1 MYACKLQNLTTQIN
15 TIMNIFSFFVYTCVL
30 LSLGISAHE
39 DTCEVDISGFNSF
52 DGRYR
57 QSDDERLFIKKNIR
71 AEIFFE
77 NDRNGSCSWII
88 GNVDNI
94 YPRYVKNSCE
104 FSVQNLGSWDLYTDE
119 NTYTTI
125 PDTHVSK
132 CFDDTVFVLTL
143 VFSIVGGVLVL
154 VCIIAC
160 ILDHFKQYMKQREIQ
175 EAHHEPVDSL
185 EENTVTASSFRST
198 IPSLPTTSYRSTD
211 PIPN

>member
-1 MYACKLQNLTTQIN
+1 
-15 TIMNIFSFFVYTCVL
+15 MNIFSFFVYTCVL

-104 FSVQNLGSWDLYTDE
+104 FSVQNLDSWDLYTDE
-119 NTYTTI
+119 KTYTTVS
-125 PDTHVSK
+125 DTHVSK
-132 CFDDTVFVLTL
+132 CVGHYSEAELIIIFIVIGGLILFTIYILWYTCKIFIQTVLKEE
-143 VFSIVGGVLVL
+143 SIP
-154 VCIIAC
+154 A
-160 ILDHFKQYMKQREIQ
+160 Q
-175 EAHHEPVDSL
+175 
-185 EENTVTASSFRST
+185 
-198 IPSLPTTSYRSTD
+198 
-211 PIPN
+211 